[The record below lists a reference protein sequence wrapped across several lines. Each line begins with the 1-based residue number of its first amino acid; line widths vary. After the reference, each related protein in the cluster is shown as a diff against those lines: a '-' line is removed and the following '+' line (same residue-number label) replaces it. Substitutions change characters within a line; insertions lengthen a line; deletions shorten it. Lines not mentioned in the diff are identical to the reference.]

1 MKLGT
6 TTYGFRYA
14 LLDASRAPSLPALFE
29 GARKIGIETLQ
40 VCENARPLA
49 LAAAEWKLLLRRAND
64 LNLEIQFG
72 CMTLCVDE
80 LARYLELAALT
91 PARTLRIVL
100 EDDSGAAPARDR
112 VAAFLAGAAPL
123 LEASG
128 IRLAIENHFHIPCR
142 TLVEVAGAYPASLVG
157 FCVDSANSLRCFES
171 ASQVLELLGPRAV
184 CFHLKDYRV
193 CGSNVGFAVTGA
205 PLGDGDFDVSGF
217 LARVFAIDPEPA
229 IFIETWVPSTGNREA
244 DIAADGEWL
253 AVSFRNLKRLL
264 DRMDTS
270 GTAASAQERGQS
282 RPLDR

>member
-14 LLDASRAPSLPALFE
+14 LLDASRAPTLPALFE
-29 GARKIGIETLQ
+29 RACQIGIERLQ
-40 VCENARPLA
+40 VCENARPLV
-49 LAAAEWKLLLRRAND
+49 LPAAEWKLLLRHAND
-64 LNLEIQFG
+64 MDLEIQFG
-72 CMTLCVDE
+72 CMTLDPEV

-100 EDDSGAAPARDR
+100 EDDSGVAPARDR
-112 VAAFLAGAAPL
+112 VAAFLAAAAPL

-142 TLVEVAGAYPASLVG
+142 TLVEVAGPYPASLVG
-157 FCVDSANSLRCFES
+157 FCIDSANSLRCFES
-171 ASQVLELLGPRAV
+171 AGQVLDFLGSRAV

-205 PLGDGDFDVSGF
+205 PLGDGDFDVAGF

-229 IFIETWVPSTGNREA
+229 IFVETWVPSTGNREA
-244 DIAADGEWL
+244 DVAADGDWL
-253 AVSFRNLKRLL
+253 EASLRNLKGLL
-264 DRMDTS
+264 DGM
-270 GTAASAQERGQS
+270 Q
-282 RPLDR
+282 RPAPPTPTGSPRIHEDVRT